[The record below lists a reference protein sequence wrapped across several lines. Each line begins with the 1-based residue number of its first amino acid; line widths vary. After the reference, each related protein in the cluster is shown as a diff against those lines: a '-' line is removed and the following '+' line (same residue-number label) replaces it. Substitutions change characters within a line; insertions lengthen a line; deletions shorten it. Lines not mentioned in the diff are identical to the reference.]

1 MDTDLDRFDS
11 RRSTVY
17 ANRGMVATSQPLA
30 TEAGLSI
37 LREGGNAF
45 DAAVATAAALNVV
58 EPTSTG
64 LGGDVFALY
73 RTADGDVGAM
83 RSCGGAPDAATI
95 ENVGEALEDADP
107 DERASYYPDS
117 RGYATDGASGED
129 DLDLESEWE
138 MPFLGPHTVTVPG
151 TARGWEAT
159 VEELGRKSLAEVL
172 EPAIR
177 YALEGYPVSEVIA
190 SHWQGAETLFTDEHA
205 REAFLFDGEAP
216 TVGQTVTLER
226 LGESLQKVAER
237 GADVVYEGEIGEAIV
252 AEIREQGGLMTL
264 EDLAEFEPEFVD
276 PVSTTYNGAE
286 IYELPP
292 NNQGLIALE
301 ALNIAE
307 EIGAGDH
314 PYDSSER
321 VHAFAEATKLA
332 FVDGHRYIT
341 DPAYEESPP
350 LASKSYASVR
360 ASAIGETPIRDPDW
374 GVPNARAEDSDTV
387 LLTVGDE
394 EGNLVSYINSRFAGF
409 GSGLVAG
416 DTGIALQNRGASFS
430 LDPEH
435 PNSLEPGKR
444 PFHTLI
450 PAIGRFPDLGVGEEK
465 RVTGET
471 SESEET
477 AGDSRD
483 TWAAFGVMG
492 GYMQP
497 QGHVQLVSNLVDY
510 GRTPQAALDAPR
522 WRYREDGTLGVEER
536 LPAQTAL
543 ARRGHDVRVL
553 APTLFGGAQ
562 FVGRRGETLIGA
574 TEPRKDG
581 TVSGY

>member
-30 TEAGLSI
+30 TEAGLSV

-83 RSCGGAPDAATI
+83 RSCGGAPAAATI
-95 ENVGEALEDADP
+95 ENVREALEDADP

-117 RGYATDGASGED
+117 RGYATDGASSED
-129 DLDLESEWE
+129 DLDLEFEWE

-205 REAFLFDGEAP
+205 REAFLFDSEAP

-264 EDLAEFEPEFVD
+264 EDLAEFKPEFVD

-314 PYDSSER
+314 PYDSPER

-350 LASKSYASVR
+350 LASKSYAGVR
-360 ASAIGETPIRDPDW
+360 ASAIGETPIQDPDW

-430 LDPEH
+430 LDPDH

-450 PAIGRFPDLGVGEEK
+450 PAIGRFPDLGVDEEK

-543 ARRGHDVRVL
+543 ARRGHDIRVL
-553 APTLFGGAQ
+553 APALFGGAQ
-562 FVGRRGETLIGA
+562 FVGRRGETLVGA